1 MINYIRV
8 KDVVYENFQD
18 YKKTSMMLATCFC
31 DWKCLIEKGLDINIC
46 QNSAI
51 SKQDNITLNI
61 NNLIEAYLK
70 NPITNAI
77 VIGGLEPLKQFDE
90 VLKFIHILRN
100 TYECNDDVVI
110 YTGYYPN
117 EIQDELNKLIQCQNI
132 IVKFGRFE
140 INSEKIFDDVLGV
153 CLNSSNQWADK
164 IS

>member
-18 YKKTSMMLATCFC
+18 YKKTSMMLATCFWLEVF
-31 DWKCLIEKGLDINIC
+31 DWKRIRLIIC
-46 QNSAI
+46 QNSTI

-61 NNLIEAYLK
+61 NNLIEVYLK